1 MEDAGTNEHRHVR
14 APPRVVRERQRVEDV
29 RDEVVSTDIA
39 HMIKGRRGLD
49 EAAQRPRGR
58 VPERGVVVPHDR
70 TEGVDHGRGRG
81 ARVVSLMTEER
92 RPGVTRRQVGARAGR
107 RVVVRRVVDRILVA
121 LE

>member
-58 VPERGVVVPHDR
+58 VSQRGVVVPHDR

-92 RPGVTRRQVGARAGR
+92 RPRVARREVGARAGR
-107 RVVVRRVVDRILVA
+107 RVVVRRIIYRILVA